1 MTSEYTSERIIAKI
15 IEQGI
20 VDNNYE
26 RLEGALIASRKYDVH
41 PSLIEKGYNT
51 LGTYHSQNGDMRK
64 AILSFERARSYDNL
78 NFEAVKALLNLIL
91 EYWSENKNKF
101 CQDDLLKIQFFINL
115 ILDSLLEHPFYH
127 RISKK
132 LSIFRKVIS
141 EIKDSINEAPNE
153 KETIH
158 SHFLDTVIQAKYER
172 YTPKER
178 RKEFAK
184 TISKVIKKRLQDRD
198 HSEEPNDKRDQK

>member
-1 MTSEYTSERIIAKI
+1 MTSEYTSERIIAI
-15 IEQGI
+15 IIDQGI

-51 LGTYHSQNGDMRK
+51 LGTYHSQNGDLRK

-78 NFEAVKALLNLIL
+78 NFETVKALLNLIL
-91 EYWSENKNKF
+91 KYWSENKNKF

-127 RISKK
+127 RISKN
-132 LSIFRKVIS
+132 LSKFRKVIA
-141 EIKDSINEAPNE
+141 EIKDSISEAPNGI
-153 KETIH
+153 ETVH
-158 SHFLDTVIQAKYER
+158 SHFLDTVIQVKYES
-172 YTPKER
+172 YTPEER
-178 RKEFAK
+178 QEEFAK
-184 TISKVIKKRLQDRD
+184 IISEVIKKRLQDRD
-198 HSEEPNDKRDQK
+198 DSIEPNDKKDQK